1 MLERKVYSELLKWKN
16 REHKCLV
23 VTGQRQ
29 VGKSYI
35 IDLFGKTEYERYI
48 YINFA
53 SMPELKQYFEG
64 DQTAESLIQKLIL
77 EFGSDSIKE
86 GNTLLFLDEIQECSK
101 AYASLKQFTTYG
113 KIDVI
118 CSGSLLGVTL
128 PQENNVLIPL
138 GYEER
143 LRMYALDFE
152 EFLWANKI
160 PKETIER
167 VRSCIREKTV
177 IEDVIFNKF
186 SELFRTFMIVGGMPE
201 VVDTFLKTKDF
212 RPAEAILSI
221 TREICTRDINRYNS
235 NKEAAKTRECFESI
249 PNQLSES
256 NKKFMYSRINGEGTR
271 MSSQRYM
278 ENLLWIKDAGYGNFC
293 YAVSQPT
300 LPLKKQI
307 KHDNFKVYL
316 SDTGMLL
323 DSYGDKAK
331 AAIYKGDTS
340 YNLGAVV
347 ENAIA
352 EALMKNDITPTF
364 YRKDKGDARMEI
376 DFVLEFWDGVA
387 AIEVKSG
394 KHKSANSIHKIKDYF
409 PISRRIMFET
419 GNIFIDSDCIEH
431 YPLFAATFIKVM
443 NPRPEDMNFSYD

>member
-1 MLERKVYSELLKWKN
+1 
-16 REHKCLV
+16 
-23 VTGQRQ
+23 
-29 VGKSYI
+29 
-35 IDLFGKTEYERYI
+35 
-48 YINFA
+48 
-53 SMPELKQYFEG
+53 
-64 DQTAESLIQKLIL
+64 
-77 EFGSDSIKE
+77 
-86 GNTLLFLDEIQECSK
+86 
-101 AYASLKQFTTYG
+101 
-113 KIDVI
+113 
-118 CSGSLLGVTL
+118 
-128 PQENNVLIPL
+128 
-138 GYEER
+138 
-143 LRMYALDFE
+143 
-152 EFLWANKI
+152 
-160 PKETIER
+160 
-167 VRSCIREKTV
+167 
-177 IEDVIFNKF
+177 
-186 SELFRTFMIVGGMPE
+186 
-201 VVDTFLKTKDF
+201 
-212 RPAEAILSI
+212 
-221 TREICTRDINRYNS
+221 
-235 NKEAAKTRECFESI
+235 
-249 PNQLSES
+249 
-256 NKKFMYSRINGEGTR
+256 MYSRINGEGTR

-394 KHKSANSIHKIKDYF
+394 KDKTANSLHKIQDYF

-419 GNIFIDSDCIEH
+419 GNIFIDSDGIEH
-431 YPLFAATFIKVM
+431 YPLFAATFIKEM